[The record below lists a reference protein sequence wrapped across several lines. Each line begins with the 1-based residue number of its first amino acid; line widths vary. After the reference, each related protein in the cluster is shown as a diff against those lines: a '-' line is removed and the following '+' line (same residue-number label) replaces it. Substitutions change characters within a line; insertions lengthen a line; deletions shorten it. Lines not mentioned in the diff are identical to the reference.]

1 MACRQCDGKMWISGR
16 AAVAMNFCSLD
27 SKLWLVKAEGKLAKM
42 FKRMFCLVW
51 ISDNF
56 CTFMAWFWLD
66 RSWRILDSKL
76 WIATSF
82 VSRHVL
88 KISLPRPRCY
98 MCRMRIDPSGTFAE
112 RPRLCACCEALS
124 AQKRQQ
130 ALEMPRYSP
139 VWLYNIIC
147 TYYIILSLKIFDC
160 NGCIPSLILVLDWHR

>member
-27 SKLWLVKAEGKLAKM
+27 SKLWLVKAEGKLAKV
-42 FKRMFCLVW
+42 FKRMFCLVL
-51 ISDNF
+51 ISVM
-56 CTFMAWFWLD
+56 TWFWLD
-66 RSWRILDSKL
+66 RSWRILDSKIL
-76 WIATSF
+76 SYELQHLSCHAMF
-82 VSRHVL
+82 RRFL
-88 KISLPRPRCY
+88 LLRPRCY

-147 TYYIILSLKIFDC
+147 TYYIVLSLKIFDC